1 MRSFPEQTNRIY
13 ECRMKGPGNSAEDRA
28 RCKLRT
34 RRRDLIELSGI
45 YALIL
50 VVIWTPRPWQAVL
63 WVVSGAIMAYIAWL
77 SFEGL
82 RPMGLCTANLRR
94 SLWAVAFALA
104 LSFAAVTVAGRLHTL
119 HMPETPWLF
128 LRKYGL
134 YVLWAAV
141 QQIILQ
147 WFFLSRSLR
156 LLPDASSAAA
166 VTAGL
171 FAVAHLPNPVLTL
184 ITLVFGM
191 ASCFFFLHY
200 RNLVPLAIAHAILGI
215 SIAITIPSAIN
226 HNMRVG
232 IGYLTYVEQP
242 LAKTVLAKPQRPN

>member
-1 MRSFPEQTNRIY
+1 
-13 ECRMKGPGNSAEDRA
+13 MKGHGISSAEA
-28 RCKLRT
+28 RCIRTRT
-34 RRRDLIELSGI
+34 RRRDLFELGGI

-50 VVIWTPRPWQAVL
+50 VVIWTPRPWQAFL
-63 WVVSGAIMAYIAWL
+63 WVIAAATIIYVAWL

-82 RPMGLCTANLRR
+82 RPMGLCTANLVR
-94 SLWAVAFALA
+94 SLWAVGLAMALA
-104 LSFAAVTVAGRLHTL
+104 ITAVLIAGRFHTL
-119 HMPETPWLF
+119 HMPVTPWGF

-156 LLPDASSAAA
+156 LMNDAMSAAA
-166 VTAGL
+166 LCAGL
-171 FAVAHLPNPVLTL
+171 FAIAHLPNPVLTI
-184 ITLVFGM
+184 ITLVFGL
-191 ASCFFFLHY
+191 ASCLFFLHY

-215 SIAITIPSAIN
+215 CIGITIPGAID

-232 IGYLTYVEQP
+232 IGYLTYVDHP
-242 LAKTVLAKPQRPN
+242 IAKTVLAKPERPD

>member
-1 MRSFPEQTNRIY
+1 
-13 ECRMKGPGNSAEDRA
+13 MKGNGSTSADRA

-34 RRRDLIELSGI
+34 RRRDLVELSGI

-50 VVIWTPRPWQAVL
+50 IVIWTPRPWQAAL
-63 WVVSGAIMAYIAWL
+63 WVVASAIMIYIAWL

-82 RPMGLCTANLRR
+82 RPMGLCTANLVR
-94 SLWAVAFALA
+94 SLWAVAFAMG
-104 LSFAAVTVAGRLHTL
+104 VAGIAVMLAVRMHTL
-119 HMPETPWLF
+119 HIPETPWLC

-147 WFFLSRSLR
+147 WFFLARARR
-156 LLPDASSAAA
+156 LLPDAASAAA
-166 VTAGL
+166 LTAGL

-184 ITLVFGM
+184 ITLVFGL
-191 ASCFFFLHY
+191 ASCLFFLHY

-215 SIAITIPSAIN
+215 SIGITIPGAID

-232 IGYLTYVEQP
+232 IGYLTYVEKQP
-242 LAKTVLAKPQRPN
+242 IAKTVLAKPQRPY

>member
-1 MRSFPEQTNRIY
+1 
-13 ECRMKGPGNSAEDRA
+13 MKGTGISATERA
-28 RCKLRT
+28 KSKLRS
-34 RRRDLIELSGI
+34 RRRDLLELSGI

-50 VVIWTPRPWQAVL
+50 AVIWTPRPWQAAL
-63 WVVSGAIMAYIAWL
+63 WVIAAAIVLCIARL

-82 RPMGLCTANLRR
+82 RPMGLCTANLVR
-94 SLWAVAFALA
+94 SLWAVAFAIG
-104 LSFAAVTVAGRLHTL
+104 VAGIAVVFALRLHTL
-119 HMPETPWLF
+119 HMPETPLQF

-156 LLPDASSAAA
+156 LLPDATSAAA
-166 VTAGL
+166 FTAGL
-171 FAVAHLPNPVLTL
+171 FAIAHLPNPVLTL
-184 ITLVFGM
+184 ITLVFGL
-191 ASCFFFLHY
+191 ASCLFFLHY

-215 SIAITIPSAIN
+215 SIGITVPGAID

-232 IGYLTYVEQP
+232 IGYLTYVENQP
-242 LAKTVLAKPQRPN
+242 VTSTVLAKPHRPD

>member
-1 MRSFPEQTNRIY
+1 
-13 ECRMKGPGNSAEDRA
+13 MKGHGTSAADRA
-28 RCKLRT
+28 KCKLRT
-34 RRRDLIELSGI
+34 RRRDLLELSGI

-63 WVVSGAIMAYIAWL
+63 WVIAAAIMTYVSYL

-82 RPMGLCTANLRR
+82 RPMGLCTANLKR
-94 SLWAVAFALA
+94 SLWAVAFAMAVAMLA
-104 LSFAAVTVAGRLHTL
+104 VFVAVRLHTL
-119 HMPETPWLF
+119 HVPETPWLI

-134 YVLWAAV
+134 YVIWAAV

-156 LLPDASSAAA
+156 LLPDATSAAA
-166 VTAGL
+166 LTAGL
-171 FAVAHLPNPVLTL
+171 FAVAHLPNPILTL
-184 ITLVFGM
+184 ITLVFGL
-191 ASCFFFLHY
+191 ASCLFFLHY

-215 SIAITIPSAIN
+215 SIGITIPGAID

-232 IGYLTYVEQP
+232 IGYLRYVDP
-242 LAKTVLAKPQRPN
+242 LASQVLAKPQRPN

>member
-1 MRSFPEQTNRIY
+1 
-13 ECRMKGPGNSAEDRA
+13 MKGPGTSAAERA
-28 RCKLRT
+28 KCRIRT
-34 RRRDLIELSGI
+34 RRRDLLELGGI

-50 VVIWTPRPWQAVL
+50 VVIWTPRPWQAAL
-63 WVVSGAIMAYIAWL
+63 WVVAAATLTYIAYL

-82 RPMGLCTANLRR
+82 RPMGLCTANLVR
-94 SLWAVAFALA
+94 SLWAVAFAM
-104 LSFAAVTVAGRLHTL
+104 AVSMIAVVLAGRLHTL
-119 HMPETPWLF
+119 HMPQTPWLF
-128 LRKYGL
+128 LRRYGL

-156 LLPDASSAAA
+156 LMNDATAAAA

-184 ITLVFGM
+184 ITLVFGL

-215 SIAITIPSAIN
+215 AIAVTIPNAIN

-232 IGYLTYVEQP
+232 IGYLTYVEKP
-242 LAKTVLAKPQRPN
+242 IASHVLTKPQGPN

>member
-1 MRSFPEQTNRIY
+1 
-13 ECRMKGPGNSAEDRA
+13 MKGPGTSAAERA
-28 RCKLRT
+28 KCRIRT
-34 RRRDLIELSGI
+34 RRRDLLELGGI

-50 VVIWTPRPWQAVL
+50 VVIWTPRPWQAAL
-63 WVVSGAIMAYIAWL
+63 WVVAAATLTYIAYL

-82 RPMGLCTANLRR
+82 RPMGLCTANLVR
-94 SLWAVAFALA
+94 SLWAVAFAM
-104 LSFAAVTVAGRLHTL
+104 AVSMIAVVLAGRLHTL

-128 LRKYGL
+128 LRRYGL

-156 LLPDASSAAA
+156 LMNDATAAAA

-184 ITLVFGM
+184 ITLVFGL

-215 SIAITIPSAIN
+215 AIAVTIPNAIN

-232 IGYLTYVEQP
+232 IGYLTYVEKP
-242 LAKTVLAKPQRPN
+242 IASHVLTKPQGPN

>member
-1 MRSFPEQTNRIY
+1 
-13 ECRMKGPGNSAEDRA
+13 MKGLGISAADR
-28 RCKLRT
+28 RQCKLRT
-34 RRRDLIELSGI
+34 RRRDLFELSGI

-50 VVIWTPRPWQAVL
+50 VVIWTPRPWQAAL
-63 WVVSGAIMAYIAWL
+63 WVIAAATLIYIAYL

-82 RPMGLCTANLRR
+82 RPMGLCTANLVR
-94 SLWAVAFALA
+94 SLWAVGFAMALA
-104 LSFAAVTVAGRLHTL
+104 MIAVVLAGRFHTL
-119 HMPETPWLF
+119 HLPETPWLF

-141 QQIILQ
+141 QQIVLQ

-156 LLPDASSAAA
+156 LMNDATSAAA
-166 VTAGL
+166 LTAGL
-171 FAVAHLPNPVLTL
+171 FAVAHLPNPILTL
-184 ITLVFGM
+184 ITLVFGL

-215 SIAITIPSAIN
+215 SIGITIPAAID

-232 IGYLTYVEQP
+232 ISYLTWVEQE
-242 LAKTVLAKPQRPN
+242 AISENVLAKPQRPD

>member
-1 MRSFPEQTNRIY
+1 
-13 ECRMKGPGNSAEDRA
+13 MKGHAISSADRKQ
-28 RCKLRT
+28 CKQQT
-34 RRRDLIELSGI
+34 RRRDLLELSGI
-45 YALIL
+45 YLLIL
-50 VVIWTPRPWQAVL
+50 VVIWTPRPWQAAL
-63 WVVSGAIMAYIAWL
+63 WVVAAAIVIYIAYR

-82 RPMGLCTANLRR
+82 RPMGLCTANLVR
-94 SLWAVAFALA
+94 SLWAVAFAM
-104 LSFAAVTVAGRLHTL
+104 AVAMIAVVLAGRLHTL
-119 HMPETPWLF
+119 QIPETPWLF

-156 LLPDASSAAA
+156 LLNDATSAAA
-166 VTAGL
+166 LTAGL

-184 ITLVFGM
+184 ITLVFGL

-200 RNLVPLAIAHAILGI
+200 RNLGPLAIAHAILGI
-215 SIAITIPSAIN
+215 CIGITIPGAID

-232 IGYLTYVEQP
+232 ISYLTWVEHETLP
-242 LAKTVLAKPQRPN
+242 KDTNLLSKPQRPD